1 MPFTIS
7 HAVLAPP
14 LSKLSGGRLP
24 IAVFHLR
31 HGLAYIIQ
39 NIEITH
45 AVFV

>member
-24 IAVFHLR
+24 IAA
-31 HGLAYIIQ
+31 LAIGCMVPDLFRLFTNANY
-39 NIEITH
+39 EG
-45 AVFV
+45 